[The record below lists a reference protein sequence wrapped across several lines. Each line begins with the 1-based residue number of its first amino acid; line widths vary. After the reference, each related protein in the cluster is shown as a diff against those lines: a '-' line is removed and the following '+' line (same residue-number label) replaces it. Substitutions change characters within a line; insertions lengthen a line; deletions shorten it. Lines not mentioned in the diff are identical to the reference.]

1 MNVWNIALFE
11 FKRYFKWKQ
20 EIISIVLMFA
30 GIGFSMVWPHLKAAL
45 DKDYQ
50 VAIMGD
56 FVPPKLSG
64 FQFSA
69 VSPSTKAEVLKNIGE
84 TWHAVIEIEGKGEQE
99 RLQLTVKEKASWQA
113 KLKTSLQNW
122 QQERQ
127 IASLPLTDLQRK
139 QITELPDIK
148 TVMLKP
154 EKDDKNEKG
163 RTLVSGA
170 LLFLLTIGIFSGFGY
185 LFTGITSEKQNRVT
199 EQLLTLITPAQWIEG
214 KILGISLFCFKTMF
228 SYGLLFFLF
237 IHGVAVISDKPEV
250 SLPIGAFELL
260 TTILFVILGMLLVNS
275 FMAAFA
281 ATIDDPNHSSRS
293 IMMFLPAIPVG
304 LAYSG
309 IDNAE
314 GMMMQVLSIFPLT
327 SFAAMPLRMAHTDV
341 PMWQWFLSVTLLVAC
356 LWWFKSAATRV
367 FTMGIRMYGK
377 EPSWKQLVETFFFPV
392 KHH

>member
-341 PMWQWFLSVTLLVAC
+341 PMWQWFLSVTLLAAC